1 MSTAEPTPTR
11 GPSQDSNP
19 SNPPE
24 GGGGG
29 NNNQMSNLYL
39 YTFLATLLLLLAIS
53 VLIVGRSIF
62 IRRRAHRLLEENVRN
77 GVLPPQTGRPVVKF
91 GAKPKLFDVYAARNT
106 IPGRPSLGDGL
117 LAWANLKPL
126 SATLRRPT
134 SPSSRAPVSQSPT
147 PTEPPPSLLFRLV
160 PQLRPVPRI
169 VTSDSSAHPLETR
182 QPHNSI
188 LTVSVMIAMPTPP
201 TLHSSGDTIPPI
213 QIGVTHLPVPHGLTT
228 DAKTLSA

>member
-1 MSTAEPTPTR
+1 LRKTCGTGCCLRKRE
-11 GPSQDSNP
+11 
-19 SNPPE
+19 
-24 GGGGG
+24 
-29 NNNQMSNLYL
+29 
-39 YTFLATLLLLLAIS
+39 
-53 VLIVGRSIF
+53 GRSSSSGLNLSSSMCMPLGTLS
-62 IRRRAHRLLEENVRN
+62 RVDLHWVMVCSL
-77 GVLPPQTGRPVVKF
+77 GQTSRYIPISWLILTNEYSPDF
-91 GAKPKLFDVYAARNT
+91 FDV
-106 IPGRPSLGDGL
+106 SQ
-117 LAWANLKPL
+117 PL